1 MDLSMRFSQC
11 DGWRWVTYSGSR
23 RRIPGVKIFIS
34 QVFKDNELNHS
45 QIHQNIAHS
54 MTEKHSRSV
63 FDTFRVGP
71 SERVFRCS
79 GREQGLFRKTYG
91 HAENALITLAGHG
104 DGCKE

>member
-1 MDLSMRFSQC
+1 MI
-11 DGWRWVTYSGSR
+11 G
-23 RRIPGVKIFIS
+23 
-34 QVFKDNELNHS
+34 
-45 QIHQNIAHS
+45 
-54 MTEKHSRSV
+54 KHSRSV